1 MNWVRCKTLAPWE
14 RGAGWQ
20 SESLLAGV
28 DYCDAVRK
36 RYRRYGNRFMLVV
49 AAAGHRERGD
59 IMTGETERPRW
70 GAIRS
75 VVRVFPAWGALTCIV
90 IISAP
95 AARADTTYYYTGSPY
110 TTIRTEQICIGGR
123 CGEGGIVPNPNAAA
137 DAAVFGTNMT
147 GSATFNFDTTG
158 VTGTF
163 ALLGHF
169 DFHTG
174 QVCQVACIT
183 AIQLTS
189 GEISETTA
197 QFSNFT
203 DITLTDGV
211 ITDWFIQGLQDAP
224 FPAGTPICVFSTG
237 PTQCQ
242 FLSRL
247 GLDRVQAICL
257 SCLFRA
263 SGPSGTWSLQDPAT
277 VPFPL
282 IGSGLPGL
290 ILVSGGLLGWWR
302 RRQRRTRS
310 GQCAIH

>member
-1 MNWVRCKTLAPWE
+1 LWIAFAFVSLIGTLP
-14 RGAGWQ
+14 AG
-20 SESLLAGV
+20 
-28 DYCDAVRK
+28 
-36 RYRRYGNRFMLVV
+36 
-49 AAAGHRERGD
+49 
-59 IMTGETERPRW
+59 
-70 GAIRS
+70 
-75 VVRVFPAWGALTCIV
+75 
-90 IISAP
+90 
-95 AARADTTYYYTGSPY
+95 ADTTYYYTGSPY
-110 TTIRTEQICIGGR
+110 ATIRTEQVCVGGR
-123 CGEGGIVPNPNAAA
+123 CGEGGIIPNPNAAA

-147 GSATFNFDTTG
+147 GSVTFNFDTTG
-158 VTGTF
+158 VTGSF
-163 ALLGHF
+163 VLLGHF

-277 VPFPL
+277 VPFPP

-290 ILVSGGLLGWWR
+290 ILASGGLLGWWR
-302 RRQRRTRS
+302 RRQRRTASSTHSKSTDSNAS
-310 GQCAIH
+310 GHARQTA